1 MKSMA
6 ALAVLPRGP
15 SQLGSRLGIG
25 RGAAVWPA
33 AIVLAAHAALLVL
46 LWQATARQNT
56 DAPAAGTALPDSALV
71 IVRALLLPATAAT
84 QPSPPALPAA
94 ARTSM
99 APPAPQPLAPPR
111 VEVTQAD
118 PPRPLPA
125 LAAAESVA
133 STAQPA
139 APGVTAAAPSPAM
152 MRTEAPSPA
161 PAGPMPAQAAAPAA
175 PAPAPTRMAADRRDC
190 DRVPYPAALRERG
203 IEGELRLRVLVTAE
217 GRAGAV
223 QLLAGSGW
231 RLFDE
236 AALAQARGCRF
247 VPAMLDGKAVDSWVE
262 FPVRFALAS

>member
-1 MKSMA
+1 MKQMA
-6 ALAVLPRGP
+6 ALAISPMNP
-15 SQLGSRLGIG
+15 SRLGYRLG
-25 RGAAVWPA
+25 TKRGAAVWPA
-33 AIVLAAHAALLVL
+33 AMVLAAHAALLVL

-56 DAPAAGTALPDSALV
+56 DGPAARKALPDSALV

-84 QPSPPALPAA
+84 QPTLPARPDA
-94 ARTSM
+94 ARTSS
-99 APPAPQPLAPPR
+99 APPAPKPLAPPR
-111 VEVTQAD
+111 IELAHAES
-118 PPRPLPA
+118 PRPYSAPA
-125 LAAAESVA
+125 APESVA
-133 STAQPA
+133 STAQPE
-139 APGVTAAAPSPAM
+139 APGVTTA
-152 MRTEAPSPA
+152 APSPA
-161 PAGPMPAQAAAPAA
+161 PAPSPATTGPMPAQAAAPAP
-175 PAPAPTRMAADRRDC
+175 PAPAPSRIAADRRDC

-247 VPAMLDGKAVDSWVE
+247 IPAMLDGKAVDSWVE

>member
-1 MKSMA
+1 MA
-6 ALAVLPRGP
+6 ALAVPPMGP
-15 SQLGSRLGIG
+15 SRLGSRHGIK

-56 DAPAAGTALPDSALV
+56 DGPAAGKALPDSALV
-71 IVRALLLPATAAT
+71 IVRALLLPATPAT
-84 QPSPPALPAA
+84 QPTLTARPDT
-94 ARTSM
+94 ARTSN
-99 APPAPQPLAPPR
+99 APPAPKPLAPPR
-111 VEVTQAD
+111 IEVANAES
-118 PPRPLPA
+118 PRPSPA
-125 LAAAESVA
+125 PAAAESVA
-133 STAQPA
+133 STVQPA
-139 APGVTAAAPSPAM
+139 ALGVTTAAPSP
-152 MRTEAPSPA
+152 TLAPSPT
-161 PAGPMPAQAAAPAA
+161 PAGPMTAQAALAA
-175 PAPAPTRMAADRRDC
+175 PAPAPSRIAADRRDC